1 MRAMAMRRLVIVAA
15 MVGAMAVLLVYLR
28 SREMRAGYR
37 ISELSR
43 EEQKLVEQVRSLNVQ
58 VTKLRQPDV
67 IEKQVERLRI
77 DLMREPEPQFKK
89 RPTSR

>member
-1 MRAMAMRRLVIVAA
+1 MTARKLVIVAA
-15 MVGAMAVLLVYLR
+15 LVGAMVVFLVYAH
-28 SREMRAGYR
+28 SRITRAGYR

-43 EEQKLVEQVRSLNVQ
+43 QEQKLVEQVRSLNVQ

-77 DLMREPEPQFKK
+77 DLMREPEPGAKK
-89 RPTSR
+89 KTTSQ

>member
-1 MRAMAMRRLVIVAA
+1 MAIRRLVIVAA
-15 MVGAMAVLLVYLR
+15 LVGVMAVFLIFQH
-28 SREMRAGYR
+28 SRITRAGYR

-43 EEQKLVEQVRSLNVQ
+43 QEQKLVEQVRSLNVQ

-77 DLMREPEPQFKK
+77 DLMRAPEPGAKPK
-89 RPTSR
+89 PATH